1 MIDIIDDFFDDT
13 THRKLFEFCTAAKY
27 TYGECDEY
35 GLPPVGMVSDI
46 IPDGNVVYEIF
57 KREIKKEYNLDH
69 DPYRMYVN
77 LFTPGEQPFWHRD
90 GKTGLTFLY
99 YPNLVWEPNCLGET
113 QFMIEGE
120 IRGIVPKPNR
130 LVGFDANISHRATT
144 FRKDHRFTIA
154 IKFYG

>member
-1 MIDIIDDFFDDT
+1 MMAENKFAPPDT
-13 THRKLFEFCTAAKY
+13 LLGKFNRFA
-27 TYGECDEY
+27 
-35 GLPPVGMVSDI
+35 S
-46 IPDGNVVYEIF
+46 NVEPRLMDLLGKDLYEIF

-99 YPNLVWEPNCLGET
+99 YPNLVWEPNFLGET

-130 LVGFDANISHRATT
+130 LVGFDANLLHRATT